1 MASINQEFI
10 KENPNSYVSLNLM
23 NPNKTTWGNKK
34 TQELYD
40 LMNQESQSTKNRKSI
55 LKYIVN

>member
-10 KENPNSYVSLNLM
+10 KENPNSYVSLNVM
-23 NPNKTTWGNKK
+23 NANKTTWEIK

-55 LKYIVN
+55 LKYMVN